1 MPVPDTA
8 AGIYGK
14 NSSSSVRCLD
24 SGVVRNCCR
33 TETGGANVSEKRI
46 LLGNEAIARGAYE
59 AGVKVS
65 AAYPGT
71 PSTEISEAIAK
82 YDEVYAEWSPNEKV
96 AAEVAIGASI
106 AGARSM
112 CCMKHVGVNVAAD
125 PLFTA
130 AYAGVGGGMVV
141 VAADDPGM
149 YSSQNEQDSRMV
161 ARAAMIPVLEPS
173 DSAEAK
179 EFTKRAFELSERYDT
194 PMMVRSTTRLS
205 HSQGIVDLEER
216 TEREVLPYERNIAKY
231 VMMPGN
237 AIKRHVFV
245 EERMKKMAEDACT
258 LDINR
263 TEYRDLSVGF
273 ITSGIPYQ
281 YVREAMPDAS
291 VLKLGLVHPLPR
303 KLIEEFASKVDKLYI
318 FEELEPVIEEQ
329 VKSWGIQ
336 KAVGKEI
343 FTVQGEYSA
352 AMLRERVLGRE
363 CSVEAAAQVPA
374 RPPILCPG
382 CPHRS
387 VYSVLNRLKIHAAGD
402 IGCYTLG
409 AVAPLS
415 VVDSTI
421 CMGSSISTL
430 HGMEKARGKEYIRNW
445 VAVIGDST
453 FMHTGINSLMNM
465 VYNQSCGTVVIL
477 DNSTTGMTGHQDHA
491 ATGKTLKGETVPA
504 IDITRLCRS
513 LGIEHVY
520 EISAFDLDGLTEAFR
535 RETQRDAVSVIITK
549 APCVLLKGVTFPDKC
564 VPIPEKCKK
573 CGACLR
579 PGCPALTRNADGTI
593 SIDETMCNGCGLCE
607 KLCKFDAIET
617 RRKA

>member
-1 MPVPDTA
+1 MPLEEER
-8 AGIYGK
+8 K
-14 NSSSSVRCLD
+14 
-24 SGVVRNCCR
+24 
-33 TETGGANVSEKRI
+33 VSEKKI

-71 PSTEISEAIAK
+71 PSTEISESIAK
-82 YDEVYAEWSPNEKV
+82 YKEVYAEWSPNEKV

-106 AGARSM
+106 AGARAM
-112 CCMKHVGVNVAAD
+112 CSMKHVGVNVASD

-130 AYAGVGGGMVV
+130 AYTGVGGGLVV

-179 EFTKRAFELSERYDT
+179 EFTKLAFELSEEYDT
-194 PMMVRSTTRLS
+194 PVMVRSTTRLS
-205 HSQGIVDLEER
+205 HSQGVVELEAR
-216 TEREVLPYERNIAKY
+216 NERENVPYERNTGKY
-231 VMMPGN
+231 VMMPAN
-237 AIKRHVFV
+237 AIKRHVTV
-245 EERMKKMAEDACT
+245 EERLKRMAEDACGMS
-258 LDINR
+258 LNR
-263 TEYRDLSVGF
+263 AEYRDLSTGF

-281 YVREAMPDAS
+281 YVREAMPEAS

-303 KLIEEFASKVDKLYI
+303 KLIEEFASRVDRLYI

-329 VKSWGIQ
+329 VKSWGIL
-336 KAVGKEI
+336 KAVGKDI

-352 AMLRERVLGRE
+352 NMLREQVLGEKCRVRTPE
-363 CSVEAAAQVPA
+363 SVPA

-387 VYSVLNRLKIHAAGD
+387 VYSVLSRLKMHAAGD

-409 AVAPLS
+409 ALAPLS
-415 VVDSTI
+415 VIDSTI

-430 HGMEKARGKEYIRNW
+430 HGMEKARGKEYIRDW

-465 VYNQSCGTVVIL
+465 VYNQSSGTVVIL

-491 ATGKTLKGETVPA
+491 ATGKTLKGEVVPA
-504 IDITRLCRS
+504 INIADLCRS
-513 LGIEHVY
+513 LGIRHVY
-520 EISAFDLDGLTEAFR
+520 EISAFDLEGLEEAFR
-535 RETQRDAVSVIITK
+535 RETKRNEVSVIITK

-564 VPIPEKCKK
+564 VPVPEKCKK

-579 PGCPALTRNADGTI
+579 PGCPALTKNTDGTV
-593 SIDETMCNGCGLCE
+593 SIDETMCNGCGLCA
-607 KLCKFDAIET
+607 KLCKFDAIEI
-617 RRKA
+617 RNKN

>member
-1 MPVPDTA
+1 MA
-8 AGIYGK
+8 ERK
-14 NSSSSVRCLD
+14 
-24 SGVVRNCCR
+24 
-33 TETGGANVSEKRI
+33 I

-71 PSTEISEAIAK
+71 PSTEISESIAK
-82 YDEVYAEWSPNEKV
+82 YSEVYAEWSPNEKV

-106 AGARSM
+106 AGVRAM
-112 CCMKHVGVNVAAD
+112 CSMKHVGVNVAAD

-130 AYAGVGGGMVV
+130 AYSGVGGGLVV

-173 DSAEAK
+173 DSAEAR
-179 EFTKRAFELSERYDT
+179 EFAIAAFDISEKYDT
-194 PMMVRSTTRLS
+194 PVMLRSTTRLS
-205 HSQGIVDLEER
+205 HSQGIVELGER
-216 TEREVLPYERNIAKY
+216 REREPVPYERDIAKY
-231 VMMPGN
+231 VMMPAN
-237 AIKRHVFV
+237 AIKRHVLV
-245 EERMKKMAEDACT
+245 EERMKRLAEDACT
-258 LDINR
+258 LPVNR
-263 TEYRDLSVGF
+263 AEYRDLKVGF

-281 YVREAMPDAS
+281 YVREAMPEAS

-303 KLIEEFASKVDKLYI
+303 KLIEEFAAKVDKLYI

-329 VKSWGIQ
+329 VKSWGIL

-352 AMLRERVLGRE
+352 NMIRERLLGAKGRTQ
-363 CSVEAAAQVPA
+363 APAPVPA

-387 VYSVLNRLKIHAAGD
+387 VFSVLKSLKIHAAGD

-409 AVAPLS
+409 ALAPLG
-415 VVDSTI
+415 VVDTTI

-453 FMHTGINSLMNM
+453 FMHTGVNSLMNM
-465 VYNQSCGTVVIL
+465 VYNQSAGTVVIL

-491 ATGKTLKGETVPA
+491 ATGKTLKGEAVPA
-504 IDITRLCRS
+504 IDIAALCRS
-513 LGIEHVY
+513 MGIRHVY
-520 EISAFDLDGLTEAFR
+520 EVSAFDLEGLAEIFR
-535 RETQRDAVSVIITK
+535 RETARDALSVIITK
-549 APCVLLKGVTFPDKC
+549 APCVLLKGVTFPDRC
-564 VPIPEKCKK
+564 VAVPEKCKG

-579 PGCPALTRNADGTI
+579 PGCPALTRNGDGTV
-593 SIDETMCNGCGLCE
+593 SIDGTRCNGCGLCE
-607 KLCKFDAIET
+607 KLCRFGAIKT
-617 RRKA
+617 QKAGEA

>member
-1 MPVPDTA
+1 M
-8 AGIYGK
+8 
-14 NSSSSVRCLD
+14 
-24 SGVVRNCCR
+24 
-33 TETGGANVSEKRI
+33 SEKRI
-46 LLGNEAIARGAYE
+46 LLGNESIARGAYE

-71 PSTEISEAIAK
+71 PSTEISESIAK
-82 YDEVYAEWSPNEKV
+82 YDEIYAEWSPNEKV

-106 AGARSM
+106 AGVRAM
-112 CCMKHVGVNVAAD
+112 CCMKHVGVNVASD

-130 AYAGVGGGMVV
+130 AYSGVGGGLVV

-161 ARAAMIPVLEPS
+161 ARAAMIPVLEPA

-179 EFTKRAFELSERYDT
+179 EYMKAAFELSEAYDT
-194 PMMVRSTTRLS
+194 PVMVRSTTRLS
-205 HSQGIVDLEER
+205 HSQGLVELEER
-216 TEREVLPYERNIAKY
+216 VERETVPYQRNISKY
-231 VMMPGN
+231 VMMPAN
-237 AIKRHVFV
+237 AIKRHVVV

-258 LDINR
+258 MPVNR
-263 TEYRDLSVGF
+263 AEYRDLSVGF
-273 ITSGIPYQ
+273 ITGGIPYQ
-281 YVREAMPDAS
+281 YVREAMPEAS

-303 KLIEEFASKVDKLYI
+303 KLIEEFAARVDRLYI

-329 VKSWGIQ
+329 VKSWGIL
-336 KAVGKEI
+336 KAVGKEL

-352 AMLRERVLGRE
+352 NMIRERVLGQRGQIQ
-363 CSVEAAAQVPA
+363 AQAQVPA

-387 VYSVLNRLKIHAAGD
+387 VYSVLSRLKIHAAGD

-409 AVAPLS
+409 ALAPLS
-415 VVDSTI
+415 VVDTTI

-430 HGMEKARGKEYIRNW
+430 HGMEKARGREYIRDW

-453 FMHTGINSLMNM
+453 FLHTGINSLMNM
-465 VYNQSCGTVVIL
+465 VYNQSTGTVVIL

-491 ATGKTLKGETVPA
+491 ATGKTLKGEVVPA
-504 IDITRLCRS
+504 IDITKLCRS

-520 EISAFDLDGLTEAFR
+520 EVSAFDQEGLAEAFR

-564 VPIPEKCKK
+564 VPVSEKCKK

-579 PGCPALTRNADGTI
+579 PGCPALTKNDDGTV
-593 SIDETMCNGCGLCE
+593 SIDETMCNGCGLCAG
-607 KLCKFDAIET
+607 LCKFGAIET
-617 RRKA
+617 RKAGRV